1 MTSATT
7 NNPLPNQLLAL
18 RAWLVWRLVQM
29 PDEKKPRKVPYYV
42 SGAPRAG
49 AQGTPEDIASLS
61 TFAQAF
67 ETAQRGGYSGI
78 GLGMVQ
84 SNGLVAVDFDD
95 CVTDGKVMPE
105 VMAVISGT
113 YCEVSPSGNGVRAFY
128 SGAVRDRKDHNKKGA
143 NAFAVEFFCRA
154 GYVTV
159 TGRALPECSFFAWGI
174 APFEGS
180 AAQALYQQRFG
191 AMALMEFGDASGAVG
206 MLADPFDAL
215 SLGTKKKIGM
225 SIEKARVLLESLN
238 ADCGYQEW
246 VETGQ
251 SLHYEFD
258 GSDAALG
265 LWKEWSKGSE
275 KYPGDRALDSKWESF
290 GRYFGHQITGAYLL
304 RHAKDATVLDRYEA
318 LAHWREKIKETDDEM
333 HIREKLCPSI
343 AKDKRLTDVEREGLA
358 QLLQKVLGYLGTK
371 LAIGFVRKL
380 IAPADT
386 QVPTVKTKYPLT
398 EFGNTDRML
407 DRYADSLM
415 YVPET
420 DAWYC
425 WTGVYWRRATTT
437 DVQHYAKETIRSLIN
452 ESEDHENQLGE
463 FFEFCRI
470 SQQARMVANMV
481 TLASSDPRVMVPA
494 AELDKHKGMLCVQ
507 NGVVNLRTGE
517 LLPPDPMFR
526 MTRICAYNYVPEA
539 RAPLFEKVLS
549 DVFFDDKDM
558 VQFFMRVI
566 GYAAV
571 GDPVED
577 VMIIP
582 YGDGSNGKSTV
593 LGTIRRALGSYAKT
607 ADAGSFVSDG
617 TNKSSSGPR
626 EDIVRLQ
633 GARFVYVSEPDE
645 GAELR
650 EGAIKGMTG
659 GDAIPAR
666 GVYGKATIEVEPT
679 WVPFMPTNHKPIIKG
694 NDNGIWRRLV
704 LIPFLR
710 NFDEDKT
717 IKKDEKLAEKLMGE
731 GEGVLCMVVAAAGA
745 YLARGLE
752 QTAAIKRNRDEYRAQ
767 MDLLA
772 EWLEECCEVNPEH
785 SEEMKRLW
793 LSWETWAK
801 TRGVLG
807 MVRSSVALGKRMDK
821 RFPSIKDGYGKRLRQ
836 GLRLRVLEINRDDW
850 ATGFFQSP

>member
-1 MTSATT
+1 MSNALT
-7 NNPLPNQLLAL
+7 NGSNPLPTKLLTL
-18 RAWLVWRLVQM
+18 KSWVIWRLVQM
-29 PDEKKPRKVPYYV
+29 PGDKKPRKVPYYV
-42 SGAPRAG
+42 SGGPREG
-49 AQGTPEDIASLS
+49 AQGTPEDLGKLAYFNEAY
-61 TFAQAF
+61 T
-67 ETAQRGGYSGI
+67 TAQRGGYSGI
-78 GLGMVQ
+78 GLAMVEH
-84 SNGLVAVDFDD
+84 NGLVGLDFDD
-95 CVTDGKVMPE
+95 CVNDG
-105 VMAVISGT
+105 VISPDVARVVQGT
-113 YCEVSPSGNGVRAFY
+113 YCEFSPSVTGIRAFY
-128 SGAVRDRKDHNKKGA
+128 NGAVRDRKDHNEHGRFP
-143 NAFAVEFFCRA
+143 FAVEFFSRK
-154 GYVTV
+154 GYLTI
-159 TGRALPECSFFAWGI
+159 TGRALPECRFFNWGI
-174 APFEGS
+174 APFAGS
-180 AAQALYQQRFG
+180 AAEALYRERFG
-191 AMALMEFGDASGAVG
+191 A
-206 MLADPFDAL
+206 LADLSGGSQLDPLDAL
-215 SLGTKKKIGM
+215 SMASKQKIGM
-225 SIEKARVLLESLN
+225 SVEKARVLLESLD

-258 GSDAALG
+258 GAAVALD
-265 LWKEWSKGSE
+265 LWKEWSKRSA
-275 KYPGDRALDSKWESF
+275 KYPGDKALEAKWDSF
-290 GRYFGHQITGAYLL
+290 GRYHGPQITGAYLL

-333 HIREKLCPSI
+333 HIREKVCPAIS
-343 AKDKRLTDVEREGLA
+343 KDKRLTDVEREGLA
-358 QLLQKVLGYLGTK
+358 QLLQKVLGFLGTK

-386 QVPTVKTKYPLT
+386 QVPTVKQKYPLT

-437 DVQHYAKETIRSLIN
+437 EIEFYAKETIRALVD
-452 ESEDHENQLGE
+452 ETEQHENNLGE
-463 FFEFCRI
+463 FFEFCRL
-470 SQQARMVANMV
+470 SQQKKMVSNMVA
-481 TLASSDPRVMVPA
+481 LAASDPRVLVPA
-494 AELDKHKGMLCVQ
+494 AELDKHKGLLCVQ
-507 NGVVNLRTGE
+507 NGVVDLRTGH
-517 LLPPDPMFR
+517 LMAPDPSYR
-526 MTRICAYNYVPEA
+526 MTRICSCNYVPEA
-539 RAPLFEKVLS
+539 RAPLFEKVLL
-549 DVFFDDKDM
+549 DVFFGDKAM
-558 VQFFMRVI
+558 VEFLLRVV
-566 GYAAV
+566 GYAMV

-577 VMIIP
+577 VMVIP

-607 ADAGSFVSDG
+607 AEAGSFVSDG
-617 TNKSSSGPR
+617 ANKNSSGPR

-710 NFDEDKT
+710 NFDEDKE
-717 IKKDEKLAEKLMGE
+717 IQKDEKLAEKLVAE
-731 GEGVLCMVVAAAGA
+731 SEGVLALMVGAAGR
-745 YLARGLE
+745 YLAHGLE
-752 QTAAIKRNRDEYRAQ
+752 QPVAIRKTRDEYRSQ

-772 EWLEECCEVNPEH
+772 EWLDECCEINPNNTE
-785 SEEMKRLW
+785 SMKRLW
-793 LSWETWAK
+793 LSWEAFAK
-801 TRGVLG
+801 SRGVLG

-821 RFPSIKDGYGKRLRQ
+821 RFPSIKDGYGQRLRL
-836 GLRLRVLEINRDDW
+836 GIKLRALEIDRDEW
-850 ATGFFQSP
+850 AKGFFKS